1 MSNVIVAKSS
11 VNYKMKVV
19 TLPLTML
26 LIGDALNLAMKVF

>member
-11 VNYKMKVV
+11 VNYKMNVA